1 MKQRHIIAILSV
13 ILFTRSVAADDLP
26 AATVFSLQGT
36 ATIERNG
43 SSLQAVEAMV
53 VNPGDEVVVGDP
65 GRVAL
70 ELPDGSYIRLAG
82 GSRMRFPKTE
92 KNVGLV
98 AGAMHFFSHS
108 EQHPTVVTEHVTAAI
123 RGTEFTL
130 KTDKSSTS
138 ISMLSGFVE
147 GRGSNGAASLA
158 GGQGALF
165 SKGKRPEVYALLQ
178 SDRSVQWSAFI
189 PLVNG
194 FDGDTAETQK
204 ALNLASEG
212 RTSAALELVP
222 LSKSGC
228 GMSELARARIL
239 LSSGDISAGRSLLDR
254 CVKSASQSAVR
265 AYALAT
271 LSLVDLSRGDSSA
284 ADTHSQKAVEML
296 PGSSQVLFARSLA
309 LQDQGKLDEALA
321 VVSSGVS
328 NDPTLTARKAE
339 ILFMFGRVPE
349 ARKILE
355 GLPTRSWYSDAVLGF
370 VLMGDRDIDQARE
383 AFSRAALEQP
393 GAGLPQVGLGIV
405 EVSKGNLAKGR
416 EFFEKATVLEPSR
429 SLYRSYLA
437 KSYFEADSY
446 DPAEPE
452 YERAIELDR
461 NDPTPYLYRS
471 FMRIA
476 QNRPVDALHDL
487 ESARELSDKRSVYRS
502 KFLLD
507 EDSAVQSASLSR
519 VYRELGFEQRGRIE
533 AITAIYDDYENSSA
547 HRLLSETQST
557 VFNATSS
564 LSERRISDL
573 FAPLSINVAD
583 SIGTS
588 VSLNEYSTLLERD
601 GWRTGVN
608 AGYSSYDDTFVT
620 GVISANKTGNLVT
633 GLTATGVGTD
643 GFIHDPRGD
652 EGRVGISFQGQPTWA
667 DRFLVEAR
675 GTFLQD
681 KQTDEN
687 NDVNS
692 GTAAGSYLHRFSPDT
707 TGMVQTSYRRGRDRI
722 RYPNSPF
729 DIVVDDTNGTFID
742 SFGVGTN
749 DRQADYETAIENEA
763 QLIDKRGA
771 VTSILTGRF
780 SHYDSNLSDK
790 AEVTE
795 DPSEILEP
803 GTLLRSQGSNGLNAA
818 SVSYLSTID
827 TTDSLK
833 LNLGGEWSS
842 VEFISNDQPPY
853 STSHE
858 SNSKITPKAGI
869 VFQPSESMLFRTGYG
884 EYLGRATQEALVSLE
899 PTLVGGITQRYR
911 DVQPGTQAKTW
922 GTGLDLKPFKATYIG
937 SEWNRRWL
945 DQPLVESFYDI
956 TVDPSTGTGTLG
968 QTSTERVNGSV
979 QQDFVNTYLY
989 QVVSTNFVMGSDY
1002 RYSMATAD
1010 QTENIT
1016 LRDHLAKGFAR
1027 YFFTNMFFVQ
1037 SAANYRYQ
1045 GRINNPVVA
1054 DGSSSGWT
1062 FDAALGYRLPTRQGV
1077 ITAGVKNILGQN
1089 FELVQYDYFNE
1100 LIFNDPTVEL
1110 AARFNF

>member
-1 MKQRHIIAILSV
+1 MKKRHIIAILSV
-13 ILFTRSVAADDLP
+13 ILVGFTAYADEKP

-53 VNPGDEVVVGDP
+53 VTPGDEVIVGDP

-82 GSRMRFPKTE
+82 GSRMRFPKAE
-92 KNVGLV
+92 KSVGLV

-130 KTDKSSTS
+130 KTDVNGTTV
-138 ISMLSGFVE
+138 SMLSGFVE
-147 GRGSNGAASLA
+147 GQSSNGSASLS

-165 SKGKRPEVYALLQ
+165 AKGKRPAVYALLQ

-189 PLVNG
+189 PLLEEN
-194 FDGDTAETQK
+194 DSDTPETRK
-204 ALNLASEG
+204 ALMLAAAG
-212 RTSAALELVP
+212 KTAAALEMAP
-222 LSKSGC
+222 TSRAGC
-228 GMSELARARIL
+228 GTSDLTRARIL
-239 LSSGDISAGRSLLDR
+239 LTSGDVSVGRSLLQR
-254 CVKSASQSAVR
+254 CATTASDTNVR
-265 AYALAT
+265 ANAAAI
-271 LSLVDLSRGDSSA
+271 LSLVELSRGDSA
-284 ADTHSQKAVEML
+284 AANANSQKAVELL
-296 PGSSQVLFARSLA
+296 PNSPQALFARSLA
-309 LQDQGKLDEALA
+309 LQDQGNLDEALA
-321 VVSSGVS
+321 VVSSGS
-328 NDPTLTARKAE
+328 TDDLTLTARKAE
-339 ILFMFGRVPE
+339 LLFMFGRVPE
-349 ARKILE
+349 ARHILE
-355 GLPTRSWYSDAVLGF
+355 NLPQRSWYSDAVLGF
-370 VLMGDRDIDQARE
+370 VLMGDRDFDRAEE
-383 AFSRAALEQP
+383 AFLRAAQEQP
-393 GAGLPQVGLGIV
+393 AAGLPQVGLGIV
-405 EVSKGNLAKGR
+405 EVNKGNLTKGR
-416 EFFEKATVLEPSR
+416 EFFERATVLEPSR
-429 SLYRSYLA
+429 STYRSYLA
-437 KSYFEADSY
+437 KSYFEADTY
-446 DPAEPE
+446 QPAEPE
-452 YERAIELDR
+452 YERAIELDS

-487 ESARELSDKRSVYRS
+487 ETARDLSDKRSVYRS

-533 AITAIYDDYENSSA
+533 AITAIYDDYENASA
-547 HRLLSETQST
+547 HRLLSETQSL

-588 VSLNEYSTLLERD
+588 VSLNEYSSLLERD

-620 GVISANKTGNLVT
+620 GVISANKTGNLLT
-633 GLTATGVGTD
+633 GLSATGVGTD

-707 TGMVQTSYRRGRDRI
+707 TAVVQTSYRRGRDRI
-722 RYPNSPF
+722 SYPNNPS
-729 DIVVDDTNGTFID
+729 DIVIDDTNGSFID
-742 SFGVGTN
+742 SFEVGTS

-763 QLIDKRGA
+763 QLIDKRGP
-771 VTSILTGRF
+771 VTSIITGRF
-780 SHYDSNLSDK
+780 SHYDSDLSDK
-790 AEVTE
+790 AEVVE
-795 DPSEILEP
+795 DPSEILQP
-803 GTLLRSQGSNGLNAA
+803 GTLLRSQGSNGLNAS

-827 TTDSLK
+827 TTNSLK

-842 VEFISNDQPPY
+842 VEFVSNDQPPY
-853 STSHE
+853 STSSE

-869 VFQPSESMLFRTGYG
+869 LFQPSERMLLRTGYG

-899 PTLVGGITQRYR
+899 PTLIGGITQRYR
-911 DVQPGTQAKTW
+911 DILPGTQAKTW
-922 GTGLDLKPFKATYIG
+922 GSGIDLKPFQATYLG

-956 TVDPSTGTGTLG
+956 TVDPTTGEGTLG
-968 QTSTERVNGSV
+968 QTSTQRVNGGI
-979 QQDFVNTYLY
+979 QQDFVSTYLY
-989 QVVSTNFVMGSDY
+989 QVINNNFVVGSDY
-1002 RYSMATAD
+1002 RYAMSTAD
-1010 QTENIT
+1010 QADDAT
-1016 LRDHLAKGFAR
+1016 LRDHLGKGFAR

-1037 SAANYRYQ
+1037 TAANYRYQ
-1045 GRINNPVVA
+1045 GRINNPVVPN
-1054 DGSSSGWT
+1054 GTSSGWT

-1089 FELVQYDYFNE
+1089 FDLVQYDYFNE
-1100 LIFNDPTVEL
+1100 LTFNDPTVEL